1 MPQQRIYSR
10 RFRWTANHFKMRI
23 ITVIL
28 ASSLLLL
35 AGWPLKATNKSVPQ
49 TAEKKELQEK
59 KEPPKDERG
68 KKISL
73 NEEIVVVG
81 QSPREAPLA
90 SVTLLRREEIQLNQ
104 PSQLAEVMKQA
115 PGVTVSLNGKN
126 EFTLRLRGM
135 ESQRVTLLIDG
146 VPVYEPF
153 FASFDLKTLPASGVE
168 AVQITAGA
176 ASALYGPNTLA
187 GVVNVITRRP
197 SPASLLRLTAS
208 WGELKTTGL
217 SLEGSK
223 LRGRIG
229 AAASFNYQNSD
240 GFYYSDGNNRY
251 KRALSDYDRLNFNL
265 KLVAYPGAQN
275 ELMAA
280 VGVYRS
286 AFGLPPAVALVK
298 PRYWR
303 FRDWDRDLFSAGGLH
318 SLSSTLSFLW
328 RGYWVR
334 YNNRL
339 EQYKDS
345 SLTAL
350 QALSTYRNDLLGLFC
365 LADYSPQQSFRLRA
379 SLTHR
384 QETARIQDNSSL
396 PFQRFRHQTTSLAL
410 ESELAVNPLWRFIT
424 GLSLDRLHKA
434 DGANLVRLN
443 PLAGAVIS
451 PADYF
456 SLRFSVSLKSR
467 FPSMQSLYSSLVGN
481 PDLGSEKG
489 QAVEAGI
496 TWDRWAS
503 CQLTAFSNRFRNLI
517 EAVRLADGTRRF
529 RNVSSAKINGV
540 EVELK
545 KSFSRL
551 SLAVTAQWLNHQNE
565 TENRPLDTLPSRQVN
580 FQFSLEPWRP
590 MRLTLLALAA
600 SHSFWYDFTSRQLLT
615 IPAYETVEV
624 IVSYERAPFK
634 VYFKATNLLNKFFY
648 TEPGFP
654 WRGRYLEAGFSLDLF

>member
-1 MPQQRIYSR
+1 
-10 RFRWTANHFKMRI
+10 MRI

-28 ASSLLLL
+28 ASFFLLLV
-35 AGWPLKATNKSVPQ
+35 GSPLKATKRFVRQ
-49 TAEKKELQEK
+49 AAEKKEVREK
-59 KEPPKDERG
+59 KELPKEEKE

-73 NEEIVVVG
+73 NEEIVVIG
-81 QSPREAPLA
+81 QSPREAALA
-90 SVTLLRREEIQLNQ
+90 SVTLLRSEEIQLNQ
-104 PSQLAEVMKQA
+104 PSQLAEVIKQA
-115 PGVTVSLNGKN
+115 PGVSVSLNGKN

-168 AVQITAGA
+168 AVQITTGA

-197 SPASLLRLTAS
+197 SPESLLRLSAS
-208 WGELKTTGL
+208 LGELKTTGF

-223 LRGRIG
+223 LLGRIG
-229 AAASFNYQNSD
+229 AATSLNYQNSD
-240 GFYYSDGNNRY
+240 GFYYFDGNNRN
-251 KRALSDYDRLNFNL
+251 KRALSNYDRLNFNL

-345 SLTAL
+345 SLSTL

-365 LADYSPQQSFRLRA
+365 LADYSPKQNLRLRV
-379 SLTHR
+379 SLSHR

-396 PFQRFRHQTTSLAL
+396 PFQHFRHQTSSLAL
-410 ESELAVNPLWRFIT
+410 ESELAVNPLWRLIT
-424 GLSLDRLHKA
+424 GFSLDRLHKA
-434 DGANLVRLN
+434 GGASLVRLN

-481 PDLGSEKG
+481 PDLGNEKG

-496 TWDRWAS
+496 AWDRWAS
-503 CQLTAFSNRFRNLI
+503 FKLTAFSNRFRNLI

-540 EVELK
+540 EAELK
-545 KSFSRL
+545 KSVSWF
-551 SLAVTAQWLNHQNE
+551 SLAVTAHWLKHQNE

-580 FQFSLEPWRP
+580 FQFSLEPWRKI
-590 MRLTLLALAA
+590 RLTLSTLAA

-615 IPAYETVEV
+615 IPAYETIDV
-624 IVSYERAPFK
+624 IISYERAPFK
-634 VYFKATNLLNKFFY
+634 VYFKTTNLLNKSFY

-654 WRGRYLEAGFSLDLF
+654 WRGRYLETGFSLDLF

>member
-10 RFRWTANHFKMRI
+10 RFRWTANHFRMRI

-28 ASSLLLL
+28 ASFFLLLV
-35 AGWPLKATNKSVPQ
+35 GSPLKATKRFVRQ
-49 TAEKKELQEK
+49 AAEKKEVREK
-59 KEPPKDERG
+59 KELPKEEKE

-73 NEEIVVVG
+73 NEEIVVIG
-81 QSPREAPLA
+81 QSPREAALA
-90 SVTLLRREEIQLNQ
+90 SVTLLRSEEIQLNQ
-104 PSQLAEVMKQA
+104 PSQLAEVIKQA
-115 PGVTVSLNGKN
+115 PGVSVSLNGKN

-168 AVQITAGA
+168 AVQITTGA

-197 SPASLLRLTAS
+197 SPESLLRLSAS
-208 WGELKTTGL
+208 LGELKTTGF

-223 LRGRIG
+223 LLGRIG
-229 AAASFNYQNSD
+229 AATSLNYQNSD
-240 GFYYSDGNNRY
+240 GFYYFDGNNRN
-251 KRALSDYDRLNFNL
+251 KRALSNYDRLNFNL

-345 SLTAL
+345 SLSTL

-365 LADYSPQQSFRLRA
+365 LADYSPKQNLRLRV
-379 SLTHR
+379 SLSHR

-396 PFQRFRHQTTSLAL
+396 PFQHFRHQTSSLAL
-410 ESELAVNPLWRFIT
+410 ESELAVNPLWRLIT
-424 GLSLDRLHKA
+424 GFSLDRLHKA
-434 DGANLVRLN
+434 GGASLVRLN

-481 PDLGSEKG
+481 PDLGNEKG

-496 TWDRWAS
+496 AWDRWAS
-503 CQLTAFSNRFRNLI
+503 FKLTAFSNRFRNLI

-540 EVELK
+540 EAELK
-545 KSFSRL
+545 KSVSWF
-551 SLAVTAQWLNHQNE
+551 SLAVTAHWLKHQNE

-580 FQFSLEPWRP
+580 FQFSLEPWRKI
-590 MRLTLLALAA
+590 RLTLSTLAA

-615 IPAYETVEV
+615 IPAYETIDV
-624 IVSYERAPFK
+624 IISYERAPFK
-634 VYFKATNLLNKFFY
+634 VYFKTTNLLNKSFY

-654 WRGRYLEAGFSLDLF
+654 WRGRYLETGFSLDLF